1 MHKLTSLIA
10 AASFLAGAAAFAQGG
25 GNDKAAKPAQ
35 PPTKQPVK
43 TTDKAAKLAVGDPA
57 PAIKVEK
64 FIKGEEVTGFEKG
77 HFYVIEFWATWCP
90 PCQKSI
96 PHLTEL
102 QKEYKDKNLT
112 IIGVDVAED
121 SRSGKYDAAT
131 LAAVEKFVKD
141 RGDKMN
147 YTVAYDGGAKAMDNA
162 YMKASGQGGIPT
174 AFIVDGDGKIAWIG
188 NPLDDNFK
196 AQIKKVVGGKETK
209 DKKKDKD
216 AQTVKKGG

>member
-10 AASFLAGAAAFAQGG
+10 AASLLAGASAFAQGG
-25 GNDKAAKPAQ
+25 GNDKASKPAQ
-35 PPTKQPVK
+35 PAVKQPAK
-43 TTDKAAKLAVGDPA
+43 TTDKAVKLAVGDKA
-57 PAIKVEK
+57 PALKVEK
-64 FIKGEEVTGFEKG
+64 FIKGEEITGFEKG
-77 HFYVIEFWATWCP
+77 HVYVIEFWATWCP

-96 PHLTEL
+96 PHLTDL

-121 SRSGKYDAAT
+121 RNGKYDAST

-141 RGDKMN
+141 KGDKMN

-162 YMKASGQGGIPT
+162 YMKAGGQNGIPA
-174 AFIVDGDGKIAWIG
+174 AFIVDGEGKIAWIG

-196 AQIKKVVGGKETK
+196 TQIKKVVGGKE
-209 DKKKDKD
+209 KKKDKD
-216 AQTVKKGG
+216 AETAKKGG